1 MSGCG
6 GRPIIVHDQVQLIG
20 YAGWRGRLLS
30 SSFAMA
36 DYDNKAFTE
45 KVLTLYAETLRQ
57 RLPRVKFMID
67 DGDGVGDAIR
77 RKVFRIVRD
86 FGDWSVS
93 FPLDEHMRK
102 DGSIDQDILGEA
114 VASGLSEPLI
124 FAANNELEAEE
135 NDAGKLLSA
144 PQLWGLHQI
153 LPLNL
158 PLGGAQTHFAKDGKM
173 GLFGQTWYEGK
184 TLKSMFE
191 ARTVW
196 GLARSGEVTLDI
208 DALRRGDS
216 PL

>member
-1 MSGCG
+1 M
-6 GRPIIVHDQVQLIG
+6 V
-20 YAGWRGRLLS
+20 
-30 SSFAMA
+30 

-45 KVLTLYAETLRQ
+45 KVLTLYAETLLQ

-67 DGDGVGDAIR
+67 DGNGVGDAIR
-77 RKVFRIVRD
+77 QKVFRIVRD

-114 VASGLSEPLI
+114 VASGLSEPVI
-124 FAANNELEAEE
+124 FAANTELGAEE
-135 NDAGKLLSA
+135 NNPSKLTSA
-144 PQLWGLHQI
+144 AQIWVLHKI
-153 LPLNL
+153 LPLHL

-196 GLARSGEVTLDI
+196 GLARSGEVKKEPLDI